1 MNNDPCLECGTPT
14 LGVLT
19 MADGSTIGIG
29 MSRLPAYGWGS
40 EGIGDEGRDGYLC
53 GSCAGY
59 ECDSCGENIFLDE
72 DITVVNED
80 GQDEKYHDDCL
91 TPELRALAIE
101 QGELEC

>member
-1 MNNDPCLECGTPT
+1 VNNDPCLECGTPT

-29 MSRLPAYGWGS
+29 LGRLSYVDTNEDIDGW
-40 EGIGDEGRDGYLC
+40 LC

-59 ECDSCGENIFLDE
+59 ECDSCGETIFLDE
-72 DITVVNED
+72 DITVTNAE
-80 GQDEKYHDDCL
+80 GWNEKYHDDCL

>member
-19 MADGSTIGIG
+19 MADGSTVGIG
-29 MSRLPAYGWGS
+29 VNRLGYSDPNKGIDGW
-40 EGIGDEGRDGYLC
+40 LC

-72 DITVVNED
+72 DITIVDEEGCN
-80 GQDEKYHDDCL
+80 EKYHDDCL

-101 QGELEC
+101 QGELDE

>member
-29 MSRLPAYGWGS
+29 ISRLGYSDPNKDIDGW
-40 EGIGDEGRDGYLC
+40 LC

-72 DITVVNED
+72 DITIVNAE
-80 GQDEKYHDDCL
+80 GWNEKYHDDCL

-101 QGELEC
+101 QGELE